1 MQTLELPSR
10 YGMLPA
16 LSWGQPSAQPVLAIH
31 GWLDNSLSFEQLAPR
46 LVEQFPH
53 FRFIAVDL
61 PGHGLAPHLPAGV
74 SYPFWTWSE
83 VLVDLLTFFGRPIH
97 VMGHSMG
104 AAAAL
109 LVAGSCP
116 ELMRSLVCID
126 ALGPATGTQQSAV
139 ELFRRAMLEP
149 TGRASPG
156 FRELQ
161 EAIELRRRATPWL
174 TAEQLQAMVAR
185 NLEHRA
191 GRWHWRTDPRL
202 RNHSRIRFT
211 EDMLAGFLAG
221 ADLPVLVVRASKG
234 ILPEEIIQQRMAC
247 LPRGELVSLVGHH
260 HCHMDPGSLPELVVA
275 ISHFLR
281 ECDCAE

>member
-1 MQTLELPSR
+1 MQSLELPSR

-16 LSWGQPSAQPVLAIH
+16 LSWGHSSAQPVLAIH
-31 GWLDNSLSFEQLAPR
+31 GWLDNASSFEQLAPI
-46 LVEQFPH
+46 LVEHFPH
-53 FRFIAVDL
+53 LRVIAVDL
-61 PGHGLAPHLPAGV
+61 PGHGMAPHLPSGV

-97 VMGHSMG
+97 VIGHSMG

-116 ELMRSLVCID
+116 ELLRSLVCID
-126 ALGPATGTQQSAV
+126 SFGPATGTEDSAV
-139 ELFRRAMLEP
+139 QLFRRAMLEP

-161 EAIELRRRATPWL
+161 EAVELRRRANPWL
-174 TAEQLQAMVAR
+174 TAEQLQPMVAR
-185 NLEHRA
+185 NLEQRA

-211 EDMLAGFLAG
+211 DEMLNGFLVA
-221 ADLPVLVVRASKG
+221 ANLPVLVLRATDG
-234 ILPEEIIQQRMAC
+234 MLPLDIAQQRIAR
-247 LPRGELVSLVGHH
+247 LPRGRLLTLGGHH
-260 HCHMDPGSLPELVVA
+260 HCHMDSASMPELTLA
-275 ISHFLR
+275 ISDFLK
-281 ECDCAE
+281 ECDFAE